1 MIRHDTNRH
10 AIVTGASRGIGRAIA
25 IGLAGRGYD
34 LALNDIAAQE
44 SVLLETVAEV
54 KKLGGRCLPVLADVS
69 KTDDCKRAVAESV
82 GGLGHVDVL
91 VNNAGILKI
100 ATIEETTP
108 EHWDQTFAVNVR
120 GVFQMTQ
127 AIVAHMKERKYGRI
141 VNIASLAA
149 RTGAAGQS
157 HYAASKSAV
166 VGFTRVS
173 SMEFGGFGITVNAVC
188 PGIILTEM
196 GRNNLRDPERI
207 AYFEKVTDLHR
218 LGEPEDVVG
227 PVAFFA
233 SDDSAFVTG
242 QALNV
247 DGGIFYS

>member
-1 MIRHDTNRH
+1 MIRH

-25 IGLAGRGYD
+25 LGLAERGYD
-34 LALNDIAAQE
+34 LALTDIGLQKAAL
-44 SVLLETVAEV
+44 SETAAEIEA
-54 KKLGGRCLPVLADVS
+54 GGRRCLTIVADVS
-69 KTDDCKRAVAESV
+69 DQEDCRRSVAEAV
-82 GGLGHVDVL
+82 QGLGHVDAL
-91 VNNAGILKI
+91 VNNAGILKL
-100 ATIEETTP
+100 ASIEELTP
-108 EHWDQTFAVNVR
+108 ELWDMTLAVNAR

-127 AIVAHMKERKYGRI
+127 ALIPHMRERRYGRI

-149 RTGAAGQS
+149 RTGGPGQS

-173 SMEFGGFGITVNAVC
+173 SMELGQYGITVNAVC
-188 PGIILTEM
+188 PGIIQTEM
-196 GRNNLRDPERI
+196 GMNNLRDPERV

-218 LGEPEDVVG
+218 LGNPEDVVG

-233 SDDSAFVTG
+233 SDDSAFVSG

>member
-1 MIRHDTNRH
+1 MTRH

-25 IGLAGRGYD
+25 LGLAQRGYD
-34 LALNDIAAQE
+34 LALTDIASQE
-44 SVLLETVAEV
+44 SVLRETVEEV
-54 KKLGGRCLPVLADVS
+54 KQLGRKCIPILADVS
-69 KTDDCKRAVAESV
+69 KIEDCQLSV
-82 GGLGHVDVL
+82 TEAIAGLGHVDVL
-91 VNNAGILKI
+91 VNNAGILRLAMI
-100 ATIEETTP
+100 DETTP

-127 AIVAHMKERKYGRI
+127 AVVVHMKERRYGRI

-149 RTGAAGQS
+149 RTGGPGQS

-173 SMEFGGFGITVNAVC
+173 SMEFGGHGITVNAVC
-188 PGIILTEM
+188 PGIIQTEM
-196 GRNNLRDPERI
+196 GRNNLRDPERVT
-207 AYFEKVTDLHR
+207 YFEKITDLHR

>member
-1 MIRHDTNRH
+1 MTRH

-25 IGLAGRGYD
+25 IGLASRGYD

-44 SVLLETVAEV
+44 GVLIDAVAEV
-54 KKLGGRCLPVLADVS
+54 KKRGGRCIPVLADVS
-69 KTDDCKRAVAESV
+69 KIDDCKRAVAEAV
-82 GGLGHVDVL
+82 DGLGHVDVL
-91 VNNAGILKI
+91 VNNAGILKL
-100 ATIEETTP
+100 AMIEETTP

-149 RTGAAGQS
+149 RTGGPGQS

-196 GRNNLRDPERI
+196 GRNNLRDPERV

-233 SDDSAFVTG
+233 SDDSAFVIG

>member
-1 MIRHDTNRH
+1 MTRH

-25 IGLAGRGYD
+25 LGLAERGYD
-34 LALNDIAAQE
+34 LALTDIGPQQAA
-44 SVLLETVAEV
+44 LAAVAGEIAER
-54 KKLGGRCLPVLADVS
+54 GRRCVTIMADVS
-69 KTDDCKRAVAESV
+69 NPEDCRRSADEAVR
-82 GGLGHVDVL
+82 GLGHVDAL
-91 VNNAGILKI
+91 VNNAGILKL
-100 ATIEETTP
+100 ASIEELTP
-108 EHWDQTFAVNVR
+108 EIWDTTFAVNAR

-127 AIVAHMKERKYGRI
+127 ALIPHMRERRYGRI

-149 RTGAAGQS
+149 RTGGPGQS

-173 SMEFGGFGITVNAVC
+173 SMELGQHGVTVNAVC
-188 PGIILTEM
+188 PGIIQTEM
-196 GRNNLRDPERI
+196 GMNNLRDPERV

-218 LGEPEDVVG
+218 LGNPEDVVG

-233 SDDSAFVTG
+233 SDDAAFVTG

>member
-1 MIRHDTNRH
+1 MTRH

-25 IGLAGRGYD
+25 LGLAERGYD
-34 LALNDIAAQE
+34 LALNDIAAQDGD
-44 SVLLETVAEV
+44 LGETAGMIEA
-54 KKLGGRCLPVLADVS
+54 LGRRCVRVLADVS
-69 KTDDCKRAVAESV
+69 QLEDCRRAVREAV
-82 GGLGHVDVL
+82 DGLGHIDVL
-91 VNNAGILKI
+91 VNNAGILRL
-100 ATIEETTP
+100 AMIEEMTP
-108 EHWDQTFAVNVR
+108 ETWDQTFAVNTR

-127 AIVAHMKERKYGRI
+127 AVIGHMKERRYGRI

-149 RTGAAGQS
+149 RTGGPGQA
-157 HYAASKSAV
+157 HYSASKSAV

-173 SMEFGGFGITVNAVC
+173 SMEFAGHGITVNAVC

-196 GRNNLRDPERI
+196 GKNNLRDPERV
-207 AYFEKVTDLHR
+207 AYFEKITDVHR
-218 LGEPEDVVG
+218 LGQPEDVVG

>member
-1 MIRHDTNRH
+1 MTRH

-25 IGLAGRGYD
+25 LGLAQRGYD
-34 LALNDIAAQE
+34 LALTDITAQE
-44 SVLLETVAEV
+44 NVLLETVAEV
-54 KKLGGRCLPVLADVS
+54 KKLGNKCIPILADVS
-69 KTDDCKRAVAESV
+69 KIEDCQRSVKEAVA
-82 GGLGHVDVL
+82 GLGHVDVL
-91 VNNAGILKI
+91 VNNAGILRL
-100 ATIEETTP
+100 ASIEETTP

-120 GVFQMTQ
+120 GVFQMVQ
-127 AIVAHMKERKYGRI
+127 AMVVHMKDRNYGRI

-149 RTGAAGQS
+149 RTGGPGQS

-173 SMEFGGFGITVNAVC
+173 SMEFGGHGITVNAVC

-207 AYFEKVTDLHR
+207 TYFEKITDLHR
-218 LGEPEDVVG
+218 LGQPEDVVG

>member
-1 MIRHDTNRH
+1 MSRH
-10 AIVTGASRGIGRAIA
+10 AIITGASRGIGRAIA
-25 IGLAGRGYD
+25 IGLAQRGYD
-34 LALNDIAAQE
+34 LALNDIASQE
-44 SVLLETVAEV
+44 AALHETVADIA
-54 KKLGGRCLPVLADVS
+54 KLGRRCVPILSDVS
-69 KTDDCKRAVAESV
+69 DIDDCRRAVSEAIE
-82 GGLGHVDVL
+82 GLGHIDVL
-91 VNNAGILKI
+91 VNNAGILKL
-100 ATIEETTP
+100 ASIEDLTP
-108 EHWDQTFAVNVR
+108 DLWDQTFAVNVR

-127 AIVAHMKERKYGRI
+127 AVIVPMKARRYGRI

-149 RTGAAGQS
+149 RTGGPGQA

-173 SMEFGGFGITVNAVC
+173 SMEFGGHGITVNAVC

-196 GRNNLRDPERI
+196 GRNNLQDAERV
-207 AYFEKVTDLHR
+207 AYFEKITDVHR
-218 LGEPEDVVG
+218 LGQPEDVVG

>member
-1 MIRHDTNRH
+1 MTRH

-25 IGLAGRGYD
+25 LGLAERGYD
-34 LALNDIAAQE
+34 LALTDIGPQQAA
-44 SVLLETVAEV
+44 LAAVAGEIAER
-54 KKLGGRCLPVLADVS
+54 GRRCVTIMADVS
-69 KTDDCKRAVAESV
+69 NPEDCRRSADEAVR
-82 GGLGHVDVL
+82 GLGHVDAL
-91 VNNAGILKI
+91 VNNAGILML
-100 ATIEETTP
+100 ASIEELTP
-108 EHWDQTFAVNVR
+108 EIWDTTFAVNAR

-127 AIVAHMKERKYGRI
+127 ALIPHMRQRRYGRI
-141 VNIASLAA
+141 VNIASMAA
-149 RTGAAGQS
+149 RTGGPGQS

-173 SMEFGGFGITVNAVC
+173 SMELGQHGITVNAVC
-188 PGIILTEM
+188 PGIIQTEM
-196 GRNNLRDPERI
+196 GMNNLRDPERV

-218 LGEPEDVVG
+218 LGNPEDVVG

-233 SDDSAFVTG
+233 SDDAAFVTG

>member
-1 MIRHDTNRH
+1 MNRT
-10 AIVTGASRGIGRAIA
+10 AIITGASRGIGRAIA
-25 IGLAGRGYD
+25 LGLAKRGFD
-34 LALNDIAAQE
+34 LALNDIEHQKQH
-44 SVLLETVAEV
+44 LLETVEAV
-54 KKLGGRCLPVLADVS
+54 KELGRRCVPVFADVS
-69 KTDDCKRAVAESV
+69 DAAECKRLAQASID
-82 GGLGHVDVL
+82 GLGHIDAL
-91 VNNAGILKI
+91 VNNAGILRM
-100 ATIEETTP
+100 ATIEEMTP
-108 EHWDQTFAVNVR
+108 ELWDQTFAVNTR

-127 AIVAHMKERKYGRI
+127 SIIGHMKTRQYGRI

-149 RTGAAGQS
+149 RTGGPGQA

-173 SMEFGGFGITVNAVC
+173 SMEFAGDGITVNAVC
-188 PGIILTEM
+188 PGIIKTEM
-196 GRNNLRDPERI
+196 GMNNLRDPEKI
-207 AYFEKVTDLHR
+207 AYFEKVTDVHR

-233 SDDSAFVTG
+233 SDDCAFVTG

>member
-1 MIRHDTNRH
+1 MTRH

-25 IGLAGRGYD
+25 LGLAERGYD
-34 LALNDIAAQE
+34 LALNDIAAQDGD
-44 SVLLETVAEV
+44 LGETVGMIEA
-54 KKLGGRCLPVLADVS
+54 LGRRCVRVLADVS
-69 KTDDCKRAVAESV
+69 QLEDCRRAVREAV
-82 GGLGHVDVL
+82 DGLGHIDVL
-91 VNNAGILKI
+91 VNNAGILRL
-100 ATIEETTP
+100 AMIEEMTP
-108 EHWDQTFAVNVR
+108 ETWDQTFAVNTR

-127 AIVAHMKERKYGRI
+127 AVIGHMKERRYGRI

-149 RTGAAGQS
+149 RTGGPGQA
-157 HYAASKSAV
+157 HYSASKSAV

-173 SMEFGGFGITVNAVC
+173 SMEFAGHGITVNAVC

-196 GRNNLRDPERI
+196 GKNNLRDPERV
-207 AYFEKVTDLHR
+207 AYFEKITDVHR
-218 LGEPEDVVG
+218 LGQPEDVVG

>member
-1 MIRHDTNRH
+1 MTRH

-25 IGLAGRGYD
+25 LGLAERGYD
-34 LALNDIAAQE
+34 LALNDIAAQDGD
-44 SVLLETVAEV
+44 LGETAGMIEA
-54 KKLGGRCLPVLADVS
+54 LGRRCVRVLADVS
-69 KTDDCKRAVAESV
+69 QLEDCRRAVREAVE
-82 GGLGHVDVL
+82 GLGHIDVL
-91 VNNAGILKI
+91 VNNAGILRL
-100 ATIEETTP
+100 AMIEEMTP
-108 EHWDQTFAVNVR
+108 ETWDQTFAVNTR

-127 AIVAHMKERKYGRI
+127 AVIGHMKERRYGRI

-149 RTGAAGQS
+149 RTGGPGQA
-157 HYAASKSAV
+157 HYSASKSAV

-173 SMEFGGFGITVNAVC
+173 SMEFAGHGITVNAVC

-196 GRNNLRDPERI
+196 GKNNLRDPERV
-207 AYFEKVTDLHR
+207 AYFEKITDVHR
-218 LGEPEDVVG
+218 LGQPEDVVG
-227 PVAFFA
+227 PVVFFA

>member
-1 MIRHDTNRH
+1 MTRH

-25 IGLAGRGYD
+25 LGLAQRGYN
-34 LALNDIAAQE
+34 LALTDIVAQE
-44 SVLLETVAEV
+44 GTLQETVADV
-54 KKLGGRCLPVLADVS
+54 KKLGGKCISILADVS
-69 KTDDCKRAVAESV
+69 KIEDCQRTVKEAVA
-82 GGLGHVDVL
+82 GLGHVDAL
-91 VNNAGILKI
+91 VNNAGILRL
-100 ATIEETTP
+100 ATIDETTP

-127 AIVAHMKERKYGRI
+127 AMVVHMKERNYGRI

-149 RTGAAGQS
+149 RTGGPGQS

-196 GRNNLRDPERI
+196 GRNNLRDPERV

-233 SDDSAFVTG
+233 SDDSAFVSG

>member
-1 MIRHDTNRH
+1 MTRH

-25 IGLAGRGYD
+25 LGLATRGYD
-34 LALNDIAAQE
+34 LALNDISAQDGALQQTAGE
-44 SVLLETVAEV
+44 VRALGRRCVTLL
-54 KKLGGRCLPVLADVS
+54 GDVS
-69 KTDDCKRAVAESV
+69 KPDDCRAVVEGAIA
-82 GGLGHVDVL
+82 GLGHVDVL
-91 VNNAGILKI
+91 VNNAGILRI
-100 ATIEETTP
+100 ATIEDLTP
-108 EHWDQTFAVNVR
+108 DIWDQTMAVNAR
-120 GVFQMTQ
+120 GIFQMTQ
-127 AIVAHMKERKYGRI
+127 AAMAHMRERRYGRI

-149 RTGAAGQS
+149 RTGGPGQA

-173 SMEFGGFGITVNAVC
+173 SMELGQYGITVNAVC
-188 PGIILTEM
+188 PGIIVTEM
-196 GRNNLRDPERI
+196 GMNNLRDPERV
-207 AYFEKVTDLHR
+207 AHFEKVTDLHR
-218 LGEPEDVVG
+218 LGQPEDVVG

>member
-1 MIRHDTNRH
+1 MTRH

-25 IGLAGRGYD
+25 LGLAERGYD
-34 LALNDIAAQE
+34 LALTDIGPQQGALAA
-44 SVLLETVAEV
+44 VADEIAER
-54 KKLGGRCLPVLADVS
+54 GRRCVTITADVS
-69 KTDDCKRAVAESV
+69 NPEDCRRSAAEAVR
-82 GGLGHVDVL
+82 GLGHVDAL
-91 VNNAGILKI
+91 VNNAGILKL
-100 ATIEETTP
+100 ASIEELTP
-108 EHWDQTFAVNVR
+108 EIWDTTFAVNAR

-127 AIVAHMKERKYGRI
+127 ALIPHMRERRYGRI

-149 RTGAAGQS
+149 RTGGPGQS

-173 SMEFGGFGITVNAVC
+173 SMELGQHGITVNAVC
-188 PGIILTEM
+188 PGIIQTEM
-196 GRNNLRDPERI
+196 GMNNLRDPERV

-218 LGEPEDVVG
+218 LGNPEDVVG

>member
-1 MIRHDTNRH
+1 MTRR

-25 IGLAGRGYD
+25 IGLAQRGYS

-44 SVLLETVAEV
+44 AVLLETVAEV
-54 KKLGGRCLPVLADVS
+54 KKLGARCIPVLADVS
-69 KTDDCKRAVAESV
+69 NIGDCQRAASEAVQ
-82 GGLGHVDVL
+82 GLRHIDVL
-91 VNNAGILKI
+91 VNNAGILKLAAI
-100 ATIEETTP
+100 DELTP
-108 EHWDQTFAVNVR
+108 EVWDQTFAVNVR

-127 AIVAHMKERKYGRI
+127 AIVGHMKERRYGRI

-149 RTGAAGQS
+149 RTGGPGQS

-173 SMEFGGFGITVNAVC
+173 SMEFGGHGITVNAVC
-188 PGIILTEM
+188 PGIIQTEM
-196 GRNNLRDPERI
+196 GRNNLRDPERV
-207 AYFEKVTDLHR
+207 AYFEKITDLHR

>member
-1 MIRHDTNRH
+1 MARH

-25 IGLAGRGYD
+25 MGLARRGYD
-34 LALNDIAAQE
+34 LALTDMAPQE
-44 SVLLETVAEV
+44 KVLLETVADIAA
-54 KKLGGRCLPVLADVS
+54 LGGRCIPVLGDVS
-69 KTDDCKRAVAESV
+69 DLGDCKRAMAEAV
-82 GGLGHVDVL
+82 QGLGHIDVL
-91 VNNAGILKI
+91 VNNAGILRL
-100 ATIEETTP
+100 ATIDELTT
-108 EHWDQTFAVNVR
+108 EAWDQTFAVNTR

-127 AIVAHMKERKYGRI
+127 SVVPHMKERKYGRI

-149 RTGAAGQS
+149 RTGGPGQS

-173 SMEFGGFGITVNAVC
+173 SMEFGGHGITVNAVC
-188 PGIILTEM
+188 PGIIVTEM
-196 GRNNLRDPERI
+196 GMNNLRDPERV

-218 LGEPEDVVG
+218 LGQPEDVVG

>member
-1 MIRHDTNRH
+1 MTRH
-10 AIVTGASRGIGRAIA
+10 AIITGASRGIGRAIA
-25 IGLAGRGYD
+25 LGLAGRDYD
-34 LALNDIAAQE
+34 LALNDIAAQDAA
-44 SVLLETVAEV
+44 LKQTAEEV
-54 KKLGGRCLPVLADVS
+54 RGLGRRCVTILGDVS
-69 KTDDCKRAVAESV
+69 KLDDCRGVAAEAVS
-82 GGLGHVDVL
+82 GLGHVDVL
-91 VNNAGILKI
+91 VNNAGILRI
-100 ATIEETTP
+100 AMIEDLTP
-108 EHWDQTFAVNVR
+108 EIWDQTMAVNGR

-127 AIVAHMKERKYGRI
+127 ALLPHLKERRYGRI

-149 RTGAAGQS
+149 RTGGPGQS

-173 SMEFGGFGITVNAVC
+173 SMEFGQYGITVNAVC
-188 PGIILTEM
+188 PGIIVTEM
-196 GRNNLRDPERI
+196 GMNNLRDPERV
-207 AYFEKVTDLHR
+207 AHFEKVTDLHR
-218 LGEPEDVVG
+218 LGQPEDVVG

>member
-1 MIRHDTNRH
+1 MKRTVV
-10 AIVTGASRGIGRAIA
+10 VTGSTSGIGLGIARAF
-25 IGLAGRGYD
+25 
-34 LALNDIAAQE
+34 AAQGDNIVINGFGE
-44 SVLLETVAEV
+44 ASEVEAIRQSLEATGSRVIYHGADMSKPAEIED
-54 KKLGGRCLPVLADVS
+54 LMATAAREFGM
-69 KTDDCKRAVAESV
+69 
-82 GGLGHVDVL
+82 VDVL
-91 VNNAGILKI
+91 VNNAGILRLAMI
-100 ATIEETTP
+100 DETTP

-127 AIVAHMKERKYGRI
+127 AVGAHMKERRYGRI

-149 RTGAAGQS
+149 RTGGPGQS

-173 SMEFGGFGITVNAVC
+173 SMEFGGHGITVNAVC
-188 PGIILTEM
+188 PGIIQTEM
-196 GRNNLRDPERI
+196 GRNNLRDPERVT
-207 AYFEKVTDLHR
+207 YFEKITDLHR

>member
-1 MIRHDTNRH
+1 MTRH

-25 IGLAGRGYD
+25 IGLAKRGYD
-34 LALNDIAAQE
+34 LALTDIPAQE
-44 SVLLETVAEV
+44 KILSETVSEIKA
-54 KKLGGRCLPVLADVS
+54 LGGRCIPILADIS
-69 KTDDCKRAVAESV
+69 SIEDCKRTVDEAVR
-82 GGLGHVDVL
+82 GLSHIDVL
-91 VNNAGILKI
+91 VNNAGILKLS
-100 ATIEETTP
+100 TIDELTP
-108 EHWDQTFAVNVR
+108 EIWDQTFAVNTR

-127 AIVAHMKERKYGRI
+127 AVVVHMKERRYGRI

-149 RTGAAGQS
+149 RTGAPGQS

-173 SMEFGGFGITVNAVC
+173 SMEFGGFGITFNAVC
-188 PGIILTEM
+188 PGIIMTEM
-196 GRNNLRDPERI
+196 GRNNLRDPERV

-218 LGEPEDVVG
+218 LGQPEDVVG

>member
-1 MIRHDTNRH
+1 MARH

-25 IGLAGRGYD
+25 IGLAQRGYD

-44 SVLLETVAEV
+44 KVLLETAAEI
-54 KKLGGRCLPVLADVS
+54 KQLGVRCIPVLADVS
-69 KTDDCKRAVAESV
+69 KIEDCRRAADEAIR
-82 GGLGHVDVL
+82 GLGHVDVL
-91 VNNAGILKI
+91 VNNAGILRL
-100 ATIEETTP
+100 ATIDELTVET
-108 EHWDQTFAVNVR
+108 WDQTFAVNTR

-127 AIVAHMKERKYGRI
+127 AIVPHMKERRYGRI

-149 RTGAAGQS
+149 RTGGPGQA

-188 PGIILTEM
+188 PGIIVTEM
-196 GRNNLRDPERI
+196 GMNNLRDPERV

-218 LGEPEDVVG
+218 LGQPEDVVG

>member
-1 MIRHDTNRH
+1 MTRH

-25 IGLAGRGYD
+25 IGLAKRGYS
-34 LALNDIAAQE
+34 LALNDIASQE
-44 SVLLETVAEV
+44 VVLLETIAEV
-54 KKLGGRCLPVLADVS
+54 KKLGGQCIPVLADVS
-69 KTDDCKRAVAESV
+69 NIGDCQRAVSEAV
-82 GGLGHVDVL
+82 QGLGHIDVL
-91 VNNAGILKI
+91 VNNAGILKLAMI
-100 ATIEETTP
+100 DELTP
-108 EHWDQTFAVNVR
+108 EIWDQTFAVNVR

-127 AIVAHMKERKYGRI
+127 AVAVHMKRRRYGRI

-149 RTGAAGQS
+149 RTGGPGQS

-166 VGFTRVS
+166 VGFTRVT
-173 SMEFGGFGITVNAVC
+173 SMEFGGHGITVNAVC

-196 GRNNLRDPERI
+196 GRNNLRDPERVT
-207 AYFEKVTDLHR
+207 YFERITDLHR

>member
-1 MIRHDTNRH
+1 MIRH

-25 IGLAGRGYD
+25 LGLAERGYD
-34 LALNDIAAQE
+34 LALTDIAAQQAA
-44 SVLLETVAEV
+44 LAETVAEV
-54 KKLGGRCLPVLADVS
+54 GQRGRRCVAILADVS
-69 KTDDCKRAVAESV
+69 NPDDCRRSAAEAVQ
-82 GGLGHVDVL
+82 GLGHVDAL
-91 VNNAGILKI
+91 VNNAGILKL
-100 ATIEETTP
+100 ATIEELTP
-108 EHWDQTFAVNVR
+108 ELWDATLAVNAR

-127 AIVAHMKERKYGRI
+127 ALIPHMRERRYGRI

-149 RTGAAGQS
+149 RTGGPGQS

-173 SMEFGGFGITVNAVC
+173 SMELGQHGITVNAIC
-188 PGIILTEM
+188 PGIIQTEM
-196 GRNNLRDPERI
+196 GMNNLRDPERV

-218 LGEPEDVVG
+218 LGNPEDVVG

>member
-1 MIRHDTNRH
+1 MTRH

-25 IGLAGRGYD
+25 LGLAARGYD
-34 LALNDIAAQE
+34 LALTDIAAQE
-44 SVLLETVAEV
+44 AALAETADAVRNAGRRCAAIHADVSATEDCRRTVAE
-54 KKLGGRCLPVLADVS
+54 
-69 KTDDCKRAVAESV
+69 AVAA
-82 GGLGHVDVL
+82 LGHVDAL
-91 VNNAGILKI
+91 VNNAGILKL
-100 ATIEETTP
+100 ATIEELTP
-108 EHWDQTFAVNVR
+108 ELWDQTLAVNSR

-127 AIVAHMKERKYGRI
+127 TIIPHMRERRYGRI

-149 RTGAAGQS
+149 RTGGPGQS

-173 SMEFGGFGITVNAVC
+173 SMELGQYGITVNAVC
-188 PGIILTEM
+188 PGIIKTEM
-196 GRNNLRDPERI
+196 GMNNLRDPERV

-218 LGEPEDVVG
+218 LGEPADVVG

>member
-1 MIRHDTNRH
+1 MTRH

-25 IGLAGRGYD
+25 LGLAERGYD
-34 LALNDIAAQE
+34 LALNDIAAQDGD
-44 SVLLETVAEV
+44 LGETAAMIEA
-54 KKLGGRCLPVLADVS
+54 LGRRCVRVLADVS
-69 KTDDCKRAVAESV
+69 QLEDCRRAVREAVE
-82 GGLGHVDVL
+82 GLGHIDVL
-91 VNNAGILKI
+91 VNNAGILRL
-100 ATIEETTP
+100 AMIEEMTP
-108 EHWDQTFAVNVR
+108 ETWDQTFAVNTR

-127 AIVAHMKERKYGRI
+127 AVIGHMKERRYGRI

-149 RTGAAGQS
+149 RTGGPGQA
-157 HYAASKSAV
+157 HYSASKSAV

-173 SMEFGGFGITVNAVC
+173 SMEFAGHGITVNAVC

-196 GRNNLRDPERI
+196 GKNNLRDPERV
-207 AYFEKVTDLHR
+207 AYFEKITDVHR
-218 LGEPEDVVG
+218 LGQPEDVVG

>member
-1 MIRHDTNRH
+1 MTRH

-25 IGLAGRGYD
+25 LGLAERGYD
-34 LALNDIAAQE
+34 LALTDIGPQQATLAA
-44 SVLLETVAEV
+44 VAGEIAER
-54 KKLGGRCLPVLADVS
+54 GRRCVTILADVS
-69 KTDDCKRAVAESV
+69 NPEDCRRSAAEAVH
-82 GGLGHVDVL
+82 GLGHVDAL
-91 VNNAGILKI
+91 VNNAGILKL
-100 ATIEETTP
+100 ASIEELTP
-108 EHWDQTFAVNVR
+108 EVWDTTFAVNAR

-127 AIVAHMKERKYGRI
+127 ALIPHMRERRYGRI

-149 RTGAAGQS
+149 RTGGPGQS

-173 SMEFGGFGITVNAVC
+173 SMELGQHGITVNAVC
-188 PGIILTEM
+188 PGIIQTEM
-196 GRNNLRDPERI
+196 GMNNLRDPERV

-218 LGEPEDVVG
+218 LGNPEDVVG

>member
-1 MIRHDTNRH
+1 MTRT

-25 IGLAGRGYD
+25 IGLANRGYD
-34 LALNDIAAQE
+34 LALNDIDRQKDDLRDAAE
-44 SVLLETVAEV
+44 EV
-54 KKLGGRCLPVLADVS
+54 RSLGRHCVTVLADIS
-69 KTDDCKRAVAESV
+69 DSDDCKRAVAEAIS
-82 GGLGHVDVL
+82 GLGHIDVL
-91 VNNAGILKI
+91 VNNAGILKL
-100 ATIEETTP
+100 ATIEEMTP
-108 EHWDQTFAVNVR
+108 DLWDQTFAVNTR

-127 AIVAHMKERKYGRI
+127 AVAPHMKERKYGRI
-141 VNIASLAA
+141 VNLASLAA
-149 RTGAAGQS
+149 RTGGPGQS

-188 PGIILTEM
+188 PGIIMTEM
-196 GRNNLRDPERI
+196 GRNNLREPERV
-207 AYFEKVTDLHR
+207 AYFEKITDLHR
-218 LGEPEDVVG
+218 LGQPEDVVG

>member
-1 MIRHDTNRH
+1 MARH

-25 IGLAGRGYD
+25 LGLARRGYD
-34 LALNDIAAQE
+34 LALTDIAAQE
-44 SVLLETVAEV
+44 KVLLETVAEV
-54 KKLGGRCLPVLADVS
+54 KELGRRCIPVLGDVS
-69 KTDDCKRAVAESV
+69 DAADCRRAVAEAV
-82 GGLGHVDVL
+82 RGLGHVDVL
-91 VNNAGILKI
+91 VNNAGILRL
-100 ATIEETTP
+100 ATIDELTTET
-108 EHWDQTFAVNVR
+108 WDQTFAVNTR

-127 AIVAHMKERKYGRI
+127 ALVPHMKERKYGRI

-149 RTGAAGQS
+149 RTGGQGQS

-188 PGIILTEM
+188 PGIIMTEM
-196 GRNNLRDPERI
+196 GMNNLRDPERV

-218 LGEPEDVVG
+218 LGQPEDVVG

>member
-1 MIRHDTNRH
+1 MTRH

-25 IGLAGRGYD
+25 LGLAERGYD
-34 LALNDIAAQE
+34 LALTDIGPQQATLA
-44 SVLLETVAEV
+44 SVAGEVAER
-54 KKLGGRCLPVLADVS
+54 GRRCVTILADVS
-69 KTDDCKRAVAESV
+69 NPEDCRRSAAEAVR
-82 GGLGHVDVL
+82 GLGHVDAL
-91 VNNAGILKI
+91 VNNAGILKL
-100 ATIEETTP
+100 ASIEELSP
-108 EHWDQTFAVNVR
+108 ELWDTTFAVNAR

-127 AIVAHMKERKYGRI
+127 ALIPHLRERRYGRI

-149 RTGAAGQS
+149 RTGGPGQS

-173 SMEFGGFGITVNAVC
+173 SMELGQYGITVNAVC
-188 PGIILTEM
+188 PGIIQTEM
-196 GRNNLRDPERI
+196 GMNNLRDPERV

-218 LGEPEDVVG
+218 LGNPEDVVG

>member
-1 MIRHDTNRH
+1 MTRH

-25 IGLAGRGYD
+25 LGLAERGYD
-34 LALNDIAAQE
+34 LALTDIAAQE
-44 SVLLETVAEV
+44 SLLKETVADV
-54 KKLGGRCLPVLADVS
+54 QKLGRKCIAVLADVS
-69 KTDDCKRAVAESV
+69 KIEDCRRSVAEAV
-82 GGLGHVDVL
+82 TGLGHVDVL
-91 VNNAGILKI
+91 VNNAGILKLAMI
-100 ATIEETTP
+100 DETTP

-127 AIVAHMKERKYGRI
+127 AMVVHMKERNYGRI

-149 RTGAAGQS
+149 RTGGPGQS

-173 SMEFGGFGITVNAVC
+173 SMEFGGHGITVNAVC

-196 GRNNLRDPERI
+196 GRNNLRDPERVT
-207 AYFEKVTDLHR
+207 YFEKITDLHR
-218 LGEPEDVVG
+218 LGQPEDVVG

>member
-1 MIRHDTNRH
+1 MTRH

-25 IGLAGRGYD
+25 IGLANRGYS

-44 SVLLETVAEV
+44 SVLQETVAEV
-54 KKLGGRCLPVLADVS
+54 KKLGATCIPVVADVS
-69 KTDDCKRAVAESV
+69 KIDDCRRAVSEAV
-82 GGLGHVDVL
+82 KALGHIDVL
-91 VNNAGILKI
+91 VNNAGILRL
-100 ATIEETTP
+100 ATIDETTP
-108 EHWDQTFAVNVR
+108 ELWDQTFAVNVR

-127 AIVAHMKERKYGRI
+127 AMVAHMKERRYGRI

-149 RTGAAGQS
+149 RTGAPGQS

-173 SMEFGGFGITVNAVC
+173 SMEYGGFGITVNAIC

-207 AYFEKVTDLHR
+207 AHFEKVTDLHR
-218 LGEPEDVVG
+218 LGEPKDVVG